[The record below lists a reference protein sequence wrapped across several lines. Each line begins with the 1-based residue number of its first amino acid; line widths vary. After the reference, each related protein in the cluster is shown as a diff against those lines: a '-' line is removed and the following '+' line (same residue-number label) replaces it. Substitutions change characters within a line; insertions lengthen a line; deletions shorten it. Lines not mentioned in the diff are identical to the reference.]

1 MKKFILITVLTIAVP
16 MLLPTKVWSRQITDS
31 LENTGFIRSYSD
43 LLSLSLDLNNK
54 IEAFKLRTSGLNFD
68 LYPNTDLAL
77 SAKFSFEFLIFSV
90 STSPDFLNMNSDSE
104 LRGDS
109 DFFLI
114 ETNLTLGDHLIQYLG
129 FKKIS
134 GFYLK
139 NSSDFDPSWTYG
151 DPYFQF
157 PKLVYTSLEGNTTYK
172 LNKDYSL
179 FATVASNLRQI
190 RSAGSPLINL
200 SYRMYKIDDRKK
212 LTENSS
218 SQMSQNLEY
227 ILSVGYG
234 HTFVVSRNFYF
245 SGTIL
250 LGGGFTNTDLT
261 TRYFYERYNSGYSSK
276 IYLGQASVSTG
287 FDNGR
292 YFAGFVLYGAES
304 ERFQGNSGSAI
315 FNDRVSFELFFGH
328 RFNAPY
334 FMRKASRKIRSV
346 VPLL

>member
-1 MKKFILITVLTIAVP
+1 
-16 MLLPTKVWSRQITDS
+16 MLLPTKVWSQQITDS

-109 DFFLI
+109 DFFLL
-114 ETNLTLGDHLIQYLG
+114 ETNLALGDHLIQYLG

-172 LNKDYSL
+172 LNKDYFIQINTGNEPQKSGVFL
-179 FATVASNLRQI
+179 NDSESFIDKCINEYNLQVRGLMCIPPQNVNPEEHFIKLRDLGKNFNLPYLSMGMSDDFETAIKCGSTHI
-190 RSAGSPLINL
+190 RVGT
-200 SYRMYKIDDRKK
+200 KIF
-212 LTENSS
+212 
-218 SQMSQNLEY
+218 
-227 ILSVGYG
+227 G
-234 HTFVVSRNFYF
+234 
-245 SGTIL
+245 
-250 LGGGFTNTDLT
+250 
-261 TRYFYERYNSGYSSK
+261 ERS
-276 IYLGQASVSTG
+276 
-287 FDNGR
+287 
-292 YFAGFVLYGAES
+292 
-304 ERFQGNSGSAI
+304 
-315 FNDRVSFELFFGH
+315 
-328 RFNAPY
+328 
-334 FMRKASRKIRSV
+334 
-346 VPLL
+346 